1 MDGRRSR
8 RLSRQ
13 SRRWQKPIPQSSFL
27 TYKDF
32 RSASWVRAPKRH
44 LNIALFGLCDLGG
57 GGLLCAACP
66 ASSPLPLQP
75 CFHPSPKLKPLP
87 DVLIAGQT
95 REAIGAV
102 GFGARCYLN
111 KGFSTF
117 QRNGSSLKAVISFAE
132 IVDQSSFDLG
142 GQATMTFASP
152 TSGNIHF
159 KQTPALPANVKDPP
173 FSNYSETYN
182 ATAKQLVVQ
191 FSITFPDCTL
201 PIYAVYD
208 RA

>member
-1 MDGRRSR
+1 MRG
-8 RLSRQ
+8 L
-13 SRRWQKPIPQSSFL
+13 PGVV
-27 TYKDF
+27 
-32 RSASWVRAPKRH
+32 A
-44 LNIALFGLCDLGG
+44 IALAT
-57 GGLLCAACP
+57 LL
-66 ASSPLPLQP
+66 
-75 CFHPSPKLKPLP
+75 PSLAQAQTPP

-159 KQTPALPANVKDPP
+159 KQTPTLPANVKDPP
-173 FSNYSETYN
+173 FSNYCETYN

-191 FSITFPDCTL
+191 FSIAFPDCTL

-208 RA
+208 GA